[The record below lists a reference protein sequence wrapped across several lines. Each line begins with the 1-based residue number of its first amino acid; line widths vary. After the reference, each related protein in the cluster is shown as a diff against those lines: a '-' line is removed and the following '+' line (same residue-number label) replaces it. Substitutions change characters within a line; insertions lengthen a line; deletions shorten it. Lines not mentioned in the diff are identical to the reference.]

1 VEELAARFAR
11 VWTWARRWMTGGNPE
26 GDKIVNS
33 SHSRI
38 PQYDDP
44 SRDVLDSLRDRIA
57 TQQIPPGSPL
67 REQAI
72 ADEFGVPRTRVRDVF
87 TMLEAKGL
95 IQRIPNRGAIV
106 ARLDVVQL
114 SDIYDV
120 REVLEGACARLAAER
135 SPEGSWD
142 TLVEMF
148 DEPMQAHVD
157 AEDFDGFVEGYD
169 RFREQVTTAARNA
182 ILTDMLGGIYER
194 TQVAIRRIIILPGRA
209 EVGLVEH
216 RRVLSALVEGDGVR
230 AEELRRAS
238 MRSAKEYLLRFQSF
252 VV

>member
-1 VEELAARFAR
+1 
-11 VWTWARRWMTGGNPE
+11 MTVSYSE
-26 GDKIVNS
+26 GDTIVS
-33 SHSRI
+33 SSDSRVS
-38 PQYDDP
+38 QYDDR
-44 SRDVLDSLRDRIA
+44 SRDVLESLRDRIA

-72 ADEFGVPRTRVRDVF
+72 ADEFGVPRTRVREVF

-95 IQRIPNRGAIV
+95 IERIPNRGAVV
-106 ARLDVVQL
+106 ARLDIAQL
-114 SDIYDV
+114 VDIYDV

-142 TLVEMF
+142 SLVEMF
-148 DEPMQAHVD
+148 GEPMQAHVD

-169 RFREQVTTAARNA
+169 RFRGQVTAAAGNA
-182 ILTDMLGGIYER
+182 ILTGMLDGIYER

-216 RRVLSALVEGDGVR
+216 RRVLSALVEGDGMR
-230 AEELRRAS
+230 AEELRRAN
-238 MRSAKEYLLRFQSF
+238 MRSAKEYLIRFQSF